1 MKMHI
6 IKVLILSVVLFG
18 FCSEGRAMSAYGD
31 DFDGPPSK
39 EQRDKVRERIE
50 TMKMW
55 KLTKAL
61 DLDEKTASRVFPM
74 LNDYNKKRKK
84 VEEGIR
90 KDIDSLKDALQ
101 EKNESRIKD
110 HLEVLEQRHNTLKR
124 LGDEERDRLKELL
137 TIEQQAR
144 YLIFKMEFRHEM
156 RRMIAEAKGR
166 RHKRGGKEGYRR
178 P

>member
-6 IKVLILSVVLFG
+6 IKGLILSVFLLG
-18 FCSEGRAMSAYGD
+18 ICSEGMAISAYGD

-39 EQRDKVRERIE
+39 EQREKVRKRIE

-61 DLDEKTASRVFPM
+61 DLDEKTASRLFPM
-74 LNDYNKKRKK
+74 LNDYDKKR
-84 VEEGIR
+84 EEIEKGIR
-90 KDIDSLKDALQ
+90 KDISSLKDALQ
-101 EKNESRIKD
+101 VNDESRIKEL
-110 HLEVLEQRHNTLKR
+110 LEVLEQKHNTLKGLR
-124 LGDEERDRLKELL
+124 DEERDRLREVL

-144 YLIFKMEFRHEM
+144 YLIFKMEFRRDM
-156 RRMIAEAKGR
+156 RRMISEAKGR
-166 RHKRGGKEGYRR
+166 RHKRGGKEGYGR